1 MTLSK
6 LLQER
11 LSKNGEVSE
20 GDWLNYTVKVMMEW
34 IHQMIIEL
42 YVQQA
47 VLETDH
53 VLFFMKPRPKG
64 SFTYDIKLR
73 ARFFSPCMKSNQK
86 QSDFLKKNLFVYYKQ
101 SNEEP
106 TMATRVDAKSTPC

>member
-1 MTLSK
+1 M
-6 LLQER
+6 
-11 LSKNGEVSE
+11 GV
-20 GDWLNYTVKVMMEW
+20 
-34 IHQMIIEL
+34 EL

-86 QSDFLKKNLFVYYKQ
+86 QLDFLKKFCLSLTNKVMKNQPWSRGWMQKAPPANPRDYISWTFKI
-101 SNEEP
+101 SPREG
-106 TMATRVDAKSTPC
+106 R